1 MSSDRTQQLQQVL
14 SVSGR
19 QTHLVNLSSSPV
31 SMAACFAYAS
41 RLTRKDRSSCDGME
55 ADKTCP
61 VVLRGRETLEILAF
75 EHPLAGFQLVKGSVE
90 PGESSD
96 LAAVREL
103 KEEAGIQSTVGR
115 HLGQR
120 RCIVTGY
127 TWAFHECHVAQD
139 LPDTWMHFA
148 EDDGG
153 HEFRFFWHPL
163 VSEPSGNWHQVFK
176 DALSFLRKKLTE
188 A

>member
-1 MSSDRTQQLQQVL
+1 
-14 SVSGR
+14 
-19 QTHLVNLSSSPV
+19 
-31 SMAACFAYAS
+31 
-41 RLTRKDRSSCDGME
+41 ME
-55 ADKTCP
+55 ADKSCP

-153 HEFRFFWHPL
+153 HEFRFFWHPH
-163 VSEPSGNWHQVFK
+163 VSEPSENWHQVFK

>member
-1 MSSDRTQQLQQVL
+1 
-14 SVSGR
+14 
-19 QTHLVNLSSSPV
+19 
-31 SMAACFAYAS
+31 
-41 RLTRKDRSSCDGME
+41 ME
-55 ADKTCP
+55 AEKSCP

-103 KEEAGIQSTVGR
+103 KEEAGIQSTVKQN
-115 HLGQR
+115 LGEWHS
-120 RCIVTGY
+120 IVTGQ
-127 TWAFHECHVAQD
+127 TWAFHECHVTED
-139 LPDTWMHFA
+139 LPDTWVHFA

-163 VSEPSGNWHQVFK
+163 MSEPSENWHQVFK
-176 DALSFLRKKLTE
+176 DALSFLRKRLTE